1 MKEIYIILYSTH
13 SVADCF
19 ESYPDDNY
27 FDDKNKAIK
36 YLESKRYKHLCDD
49 EYRGAYDKH
58 AEIIKLINLEDK

>member
-1 MKEIYIILYSTH
+1 MNEIYIILYSTH

-36 YLESKRYKHLCDD
+36 YLESKGYKHLCDD
-49 EYRGAYDKH
+49 EYKGAYDEH
-58 AEIIKLINLEDK
+58 AEIMILTNLEDK